1 MTEFG
6 IPLSGVSLQH
16 NDGGVQ
22 KNRGEGKGWVDRNPS
37 KKGADNKVNPPS
49 PKRHEDGRTR
59 PKPGSRGK

>member
-6 IPLSGVSLQH
+6 ASLPGSSFER
-16 NDGGVQ
+16 NDKGEQ

-37 KKGADNKVNPPS
+37 KKGSDTKRNPPS
-49 PKRHEDGRTR
+49 PSRHEDGRTR